1 MYSITISN
9 TGESCSLA
17 FSFNSNILKGFIHRL
32 KSSEATLE
40 GMAQKL
46 SI

>member
-1 MYSITISN
+1 MYRIQIGN

-17 FSFNSNILKGFIHRL
+17 FSFNSNILKGFIQTQ
-32 KSSEATLE
+32 KFEATLE
-40 GMAQKL
+40 SMAQKL